1 MRNPRKFE
9 RANNRANIAN
19 MTRAMRADTAYLLE
33 KQKYTSQVKVYTP
46 EEIAALQA
54 MLVK

>member
-33 KQKYTSQVKVYTP
+33 KQKHTSQVKVYTP